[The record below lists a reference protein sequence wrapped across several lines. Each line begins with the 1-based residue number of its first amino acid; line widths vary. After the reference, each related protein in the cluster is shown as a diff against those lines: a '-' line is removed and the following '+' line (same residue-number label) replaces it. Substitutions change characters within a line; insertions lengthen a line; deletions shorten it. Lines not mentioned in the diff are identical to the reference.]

1 MSRDRFFLDTAFIQA
16 LLNPR
21 DDYHEPARQLFP
33 RVRAASEVWI
43 TEAIFAEVGN
53 ALSAI
58 NRNGAVQFIQQCYR
72 TENIRVVSVDTTL
85 LAQALVIYQSRTD
98 KTWGL
103 TDCIS
108 FVVMQ
113 QQKLTD
119 AVTSDRHFIQAGFRA
134 LMLEGR

>member
-1 MSRDRFFLDTAFIQA
+1 MNDSRFLIDTVFIQA

-21 DDYHEPARQLFP
+21 DQYHQQAKRWREP
-33 RVRAASEVWI
+33 VRNAAQVWV
-43 TEAIFAEVGN
+43 TEAILTEVAN

-58 NRNGAVQFIQQCYR
+58 DRVNAVRFIQLCY
-72 TENIRVVSVDTTL
+72 TTKNIQVVNINQQL
-85 LAQALVIYQSRTD
+85 FIQALQLYETRPD

-113 QQKLTD
+113 EENLID
-119 AVTSDRHFIQAGFRA
+119 AVTSDVHFVQAGFRA
-134 LMLEGR
+134 LMLEV